1 MNAEAVAADP
11 IDAAVVVVVATSTH
25 TQLAGKPEKN
35 SKKESGEWEG
45 GLQPAVH
52 YQWPIGAHPL
62 PDRQTVK
69 QTQTVWSGFLLS
81 WSTCQN
87 EGSIILGKSMWTS
100 ITLLLL
106 LPATAEAALAIVL

>member
-11 IDAAVVVVVATSTH
+11 IDAAVVVVVATSTHTH

-52 YQWPIGAHPL
+52 YQ
-62 PDRQTVK
+62 
-69 QTQTVWSGFLLS
+69 
-81 WSTCQN
+81 
-87 EGSIILGKSMWTS
+87 
-100 ITLLLL
+100 
-106 LPATAEAALAIVL
+106 